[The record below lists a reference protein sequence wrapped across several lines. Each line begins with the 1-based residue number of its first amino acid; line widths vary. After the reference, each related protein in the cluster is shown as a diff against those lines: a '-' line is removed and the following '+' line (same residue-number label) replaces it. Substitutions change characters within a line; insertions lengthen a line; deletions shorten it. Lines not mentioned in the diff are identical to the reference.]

1 MNMKKKEIDKPIL
14 PRTVLILYAHP
25 EPNSWA
31 GIVKERV
38 EDSLYLIWNK

>member
-1 MNMKKKEIDKPIL
+1 MKKREIDKPI
-14 PRTVLILYAHP
+14 PPKTVLILYAHP

-38 EDSLYLIWNK
+38 EDSLYFCRNN